1 MIVFIII
8 AILVCLGSGTFAL
21 LNWQA
26 LDILWAQPIVFI
38 AGCLSFIFIGALVVT
53 LIEFIAGSKGE

>member
-21 LNWQA
+21 LNWQTA
-26 LDILWAQPIVFI
+26 DAIWVQPVVFI
-38 AGCLSFIFIGALVVT
+38 AGCISFVFVGALIVT
-53 LIEFIAGSKGE
+53 LIKFIAQNKD

>member
-26 LDILWAQPIVFI
+26 IDAIWAQPVVFI
-38 AGCLSFIFIGALVVT
+38 AGCISFIFVGALIVT
-53 LIEFIAGSKGE
+53 LIKFIAQNKD

>member
-21 LNWQA
+21 LNWQTA
-26 LDILWAQPIVFI
+26 DTIWVQPVVFI
-38 AGCLSFIFIGALVVT
+38 ASCISFIFAGALIVT
-53 LIEFIAGSKGE
+53 LIDFITHNKD